1 MGVLETPDR
10 LRRESAPSAAAQP
23 QAADVRTVPISA
35 LDSPW
40 LRAQS
45 RVAIGRLNLPPLAD
59 LRAAFVE
66 LAAQGERTRL
76 GYTLSASARNWLF
89 DPRRLTE
96 LADEVVVEQE
106 LPSFA
111 GPDRDE
117 VGYRELEHLLR
128 TIEVDNTTTAHFV
141 RAGDHLVFTQ
151 NHALG
156 DAHLSFQLTSA
167 LVTLAR
173 GEAMPAWVS
182 APQAAHPLWQAV
194 THGIRPGRNPLGG
207 LLRDRISRIN
217 HQTSGRRLS
226 PDWSPHPQTAFRSL
240 SRESWQEVKA
250 WRREHAPQAS
260 LASLQLVILRQAL
273 ASAGIAITPETVVLY
288 DCRRY
293 LPGREQVRGNFVIAR
308 SQQLGD
314 SPEDVSA
321 TLANTLEQAQPLAT
335 LVAATA
341 KNALRRPRTRHTP
354 PGQVDAECLPAFV
367 FPPRSAELE
376 TLPWQQ
382 PDLRWLAVSSGPPR
396 ANAVTAT
403 MMLLGGRL
411 STSICYHPDVID
423 ATSVH
428 AAISLMESHP
438 VALLERAVGM

>member
-10 LRRESAPSAAAQP
+10 LRRRSAPSAAAQP
-23 QAADVRTVPISA
+23 NDNVQAVPISA

-45 RVAIGRLNLPPLAD
+45 RVAIGRLDLPPIAD

-76 GYTLSASARNWLF
+76 GFTISASARHWLF
-89 DPRRLTE
+89 DPHRLAE
-96 LADEVVVEQE
+96 LAEQMVVEHE
-106 LPSFA
+106 PPSFT
-111 GPDRDE
+111 GPDPDE

-128 TIEVDNTTTAHFV
+128 TTEVDNTTAAHFT
-141 RAGDHLVFTQ
+141 RAGDHLIFAQ

-156 DAHLSFQLTSA
+156 DAHLTFQLPSA
-167 LVTLAR
+167 LVALAR
-173 GEAMPAWVS
+173 GESMPAWVT
-182 APQAAHPLWQAV
+182 ATQAAHPLWRAV
-194 THGIRPGRNPLGG
+194 THAVRPGRNPLAG
-207 LLRDRISRIN
+207 LLRERISRIN
-217 HQTSGRRLS
+217 RHTSGRILS
-226 PDWSPHPQTAFRSL
+226 SEWTPQPQTAFRCL
-240 SRESWQEVKA
+240 SRESWQEVKN

-293 LPGREQVRGNFVIAR
+293 LPGREQVRGNFVVAR

-314 SPEDVSA
+314 SPESISA
-321 TLANTLEQAQPLAT
+321 TLVNTLEQAQPLAT

-341 KNALRRPRTRHTP
+341 KNALRQPRTRHDP
-354 PGQVDAECLPAFV
+354 PAQVDAECLPTFV
-367 FPPRSAELE
+367 FPPRSPEVEAM
-376 TLPWQQ
+376 PWQR

-411 STSICYHPDVID
+411 STSICYHPDVIEPT
-423 ATSVH
+423 AVH

-438 VALLERAVGM
+438 IALLERAVGM

>member
-1 MGVLETPDR
+1 MGVLETPNR
-10 LRRESAPSAAAQP
+10 LRRDRAPSAGAQP
-23 QAADVRTVPISA
+23 QTVDVRATPISA

-45 RVAIGRLNLPPLAD
+45 RIVIGRLDLPSLTD

-76 GYTLSASARNWLF
+76 GFTLSASARNWLF
-89 DPRRLTE
+89 DAHRLVE
-96 LADEVVVEQE
+96 LAEEVVVERE
-106 LPSFA
+106 LPPFA
-111 GPDRDE
+111 GPDADE
-117 VGYRELEHLLR
+117 VGYREIEHLLR
-128 TIEVDNTTTAHFV
+128 AIDVDNTTVAHVV
-141 RAGDHLVFTQ
+141 RAGDHLVFTN

-156 DAHLSFQLTSA
+156 DAHLSFQLPSA
-167 LVTLAR
+167 LVALAR
-173 GEAMPAWVS
+173 GEAMPSWVS
-182 APQAAHPLWQAV
+182 APLAAHPLWQALV
-194 THGIRPGRNPLGG
+194 NGVRPGRHALGG

-217 HQTSGRRLS
+217 HRGSAPAPSPEWTSQ
-226 PDWSPHPQTAFRSL
+226 PDVAFRCL

-273 ASAGIAITPETVVLY
+273 SSAGIAITPETVVLY

-308 SQQLGD
+308 SQLLGD
-314 SPEDVSA
+314 SPETVSA
-321 TLANTLEQAQPLAT
+321 TLAHTLEQAQPLAT

-341 KNALRRPRTRHTP
+341 KNALRQPRTRHLP
-354 PGQVDAECLPAFV
+354 PAHVDAECLPTFV
-367 FPPRSAELE
+367 FPPRSPEVEAM
-376 TLPWQQ
+376 PWQH
-382 PDLRWLAVSSGPPR
+382 PDLRWLGVSSGPPR

-411 STSICYHPDVID
+411 STSICYHPAVID
-423 ATSVH
+423 PTAVH
-428 AAISLMESHP
+428 AAIALMESHP
-438 VALLERAVGM
+438 IALLERAVGT